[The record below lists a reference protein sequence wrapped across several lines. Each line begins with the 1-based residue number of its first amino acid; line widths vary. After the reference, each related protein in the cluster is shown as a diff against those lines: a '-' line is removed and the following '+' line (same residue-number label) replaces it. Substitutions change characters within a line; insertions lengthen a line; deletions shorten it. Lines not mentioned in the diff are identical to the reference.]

1 MHASRNSK
9 QTGRTSRWRPEVLQI
24 PLSLAAFVLWVVCME
39 VFWIL
44 LAMLLAGY
52 APQLLFPRDET
63 KPTPRE
69 EMESGDLRLG
79 FIAWSRQCGWYLL
92 VLIGFGTLFP
102 EQYRLILVYLG
113 LLTFVWLGWA
123 TLCYSGKA
131 PRE

>member
-1 MHASRNSK
+1 
-9 QTGRTSRWRPEVLQI
+9 
-24 PLSLAAFVLWVVCME
+24 
-39 VFWIL
+39 
-44 LAMLLAGY
+44 MLLAGY

-113 LLTFVWLGWA
+113 LLTVMWLGWA
-123 TLCYSGKA
+123 MLCYSGKA